1 MESPGF
7 IHSSISIKKRKKET
21 EALGINHLSQN
32 EQFQLLNIQIF
43 FSAYLTQNEQIEFYS
58 NFTVSLRL
66 FNLKLDFTAQTV
78 KHLKAKLRMN
88 MHINHNESI
97 PMGLRINSDRNRTL
111 ICSGLQKLQS
121 LKVPIT

>member
-1 MESPGF
+1 MKIPRF
-7 IHSSISIKKRKKET
+7 IHSSISIKKKTKET

-32 EQFQLLNIQIF
+32 EQFQLLNIVI

-66 FNLKLDFTAQTV
+66 FNLKLGFTAQTV

-97 PMGLRINSDRNRTL
+97 PMGLGINSDRNQTL
-111 ICSGLQKLQS
+111 IRSGLQKLQS